1 MILSLRSSFVLF
13 SRLLV
18 FWLLA
23 FFLERLISVS
33 YFFEKFPS
41 GNSMD
46 ILNIFINSIR
56 LDLSMAAYIITM
68 PLIVVVMIQ
77 MFNARSW
84 AKTFFEVYQPIFI
97 ILFLLIGF
105 INLNLYREWGTK
117 LNYKAIVTFVQFPYE
132 VAISGVTGALF
143 VPIIFYLLL
152 GYVLFKLNRLMHANL
167 DFLPLTGG
175 VIVKASL
182 SILLLGMNF
191 LFIRGGWQLSPINVS
206 MAQYSTV
213 PIYNHLSTNTMWQL
227 MQNTFFE
234 LSPLKSR
241 YVYFPEKN
249 IENLLN
255 QKTQVDSTVH
265 ILKPNVTSPNV
276 VFIILESYT
285 ADLIESLGGEPGIA
299 SNIEGI
305 IKKGVL
311 FTNVYS
317 SGERT
322 DKGLIAILSS
332 FPAQPTRSIIRESEK
347 QVNLPSVAQQF
358 NKQNYHTSFYYGGE
372 SEFFGL
378 KSYLLSHDFN
388 VVVDKQSFQQKDFNS
403 KWGAHDGVL
412 FDKHLA
418 DMKSQKTPFFSTV
431 LTLSNH
437 EPFEFPISAKYNG
450 NSLSNL
456 FRNTGYYTDFSLGK
470 YFEQAQKQ
478 PWYDNTLFVIVAD
491 HGHRLPLEKYE
502 IWDYRRHRI
511 PLILFGNVIK
521 DEFRGTRN
529 NIYGS
534 QTDISQTIY
543 NQLGMKVEPN
553 LWSHDLFRTNQKNG
567 YAFFDWDNGFGL
579 VGDGFSLSYNE
590 DAKRIIEFKS
600 SDPSIEK
607 DSKLN
612 FAKAYMQKIFSEYM
626 NY

>member
-13 SRLLV
+13 SRLLI
-18 FWLLA
+18 FWLAA
-23 FFLERLISVS
+23 FFLERLITVF
-33 YFFEKFPS
+33 YFFEKFPAR
-41 GNSMD
+41 NSMD

-56 LDLSMAAYIITM
+56 LDLSMAAYIVTM

-77 MFNARSW
+77 LFDAKSW
-84 AKTFFEVYQPIFI
+84 AKTFFNVYQPIFI

-105 INLNLYREWGTK
+105 VNLNLYREWGTK
-117 LNYKAIVTFVQFPYE
+117 LNFKAIVTFVQFPYE
-132 VAISGVTGALF
+132 VAISGFTGALLA
-143 VPIIFYLLL
+143 PIFFYLSL
-152 GYVLFKLNRLMHANL
+152 GYILFKLNRLLHENV
-167 DFLPLTGG
+167 DFLPLSGG
-175 VIVKASL
+175 VIVKTFL
-182 SILLLGMNF
+182 SFLLLGINF

-249 IENLLN
+249 IEQLLK
-255 QKTQVDSTVH
+255 QETSADSTVR
-265 ILKPNVTSPNV
+265 ILKPNATSPNV

-299 SNIEGI
+299 SNIESI

-311 FTNVYS
+311 FTNIYS

-378 KSYLLSHDFN
+378 KSYLLSHAFD
-388 VVVDKQSFQQKDFNS
+388 VVVDKQSFQKKDFNS

-412 FDKHLA
+412 LDKHLS
-418 DMKSQKTPFFSTV
+418 DMKSQKTPFFTTV

-437 EPFEFPISAKYNG
+437 EPFEFPITGKYKS

-553 LWSHDLFRTNQKNG
+553 FWSHDLFRSNQKNG

-590 DAKRIIEFKS
+590 DAKRVIEFKS
-600 SDPSIEK
+600 TDPSIEK